1 MSDLQQL
8 EERVQKFPD
17 NELFRFSLA
26 KGLIDQHEEET
37 AIPHLEFCLEKKPDW
52 MVVVMLLGKLFR
64 QKGDLLKAKGYYQ
77 KGLELAVAQ
86 KHEGP
91 EAEIREILISIMKI

>member
-8 EERVQKFPD
+8 EQRVQKFPD

-26 KGLIDQHEEET
+26 KGLIDQHQAES

-52 MVVVMLLGKLFR
+52 MVVVMLLGRLFL
-64 QKGDLLKAKGYYQ
+64 QKGDSLKAKGYYQ
-77 KGLELAVAQ
+77 KGLELAVEQ

-91 EAEIREILISIMKI
+91 EAEIREILKGLG